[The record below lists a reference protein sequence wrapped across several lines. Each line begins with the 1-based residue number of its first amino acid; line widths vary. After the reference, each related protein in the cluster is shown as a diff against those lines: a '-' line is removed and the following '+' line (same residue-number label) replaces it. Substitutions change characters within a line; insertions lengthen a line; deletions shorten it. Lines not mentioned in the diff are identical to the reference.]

1 MNLAEKIYTLR
12 KQRGLSQEQMA
23 EALGVSRQAVSKW
36 ESGQSVPEAEKL
48 VAISHLFAV
57 TTDYLLLEDDSPLPA
72 PAREETSASLPERDH
87 RALAGL
93 ILSLLGAAGLV
104 LFGVVS
110 IFFPEAAGGLDASSA
125 VTLQGSGLWA
135 LASVAVLG
143 LGALLLLRRRN

>member
-12 KQRGLSQEQMA
+12 KQHGLSQEQMA

-57 TTDYLLLEDDSPLPA
+57 TTDYLLLEDASPLPA
-72 PAREETSASLPERDH
+72 PAREAPAAPPERDH

-110 IFFPEAAGGLDASSA
+110 MFLPETAGHLDASSA
-125 VTLQGSGLWA
+125 VTLRGSGLWA
-135 LASVAVLG
+135 LASAAVLG

>member
-12 KQRGLSQEQMA
+12 KQHGLSQEQMA

-57 TTDYLLLEDDSPLPA
+57 TTDYLLLEDASPLST
-72 PAREETSASLPERDH
+72 PAREEVPAALPERDH

-110 IFFPEAAGGLDASSA
+110 MFLPETAGHLDASSA
-125 VTLQGSGLWA
+125 VTLRGSRLWA
-135 LASVAVLG
+135 LASAAVLG
-143 LGALLLLRRRN
+143 LGALLLFRRRN